1 MEREN
6 KVLKDRIND
15 IENKLLETNVVMH
28 GVDESFEESEF
39 QRKLKV
45 KTMISHTVNK
55 CTVEERIKIADIIP
69 IAWTERLGR
78 YNESRSRP
86 ISIKFE
92 HKQDCD
98 LLIQCKK
105 YLPDGVFVD
114 REYCAETEKERQFL
128 RPVLKEA
135 RKNEEF

>member
-28 GVDESFEESEF
+28 GVDESFEESES
-39 QRKLKV
+39 QRKHKV

-55 CTVEERIKIADIIP
+55 CTVEERIKIADIIL

-86 ISIKFE
+86 SSI
-92 HKQDCD
+92 
-98 LLIQCKK
+98 
-105 YLPDGVFVD
+105 
-114 REYCAETEKERQFL
+114 
-128 RPVLKEA
+128 
-135 RKNEEF
+135 